1 MDGRVGYVYIHAWFE
16 YYAIWWVRKKSST
29 IKVGFVLYRIFKIII
44 IHHSITSVFFADWFY
59 LVQFLAFGLVYLI
72 WGDWSNDGFL
82 LVKKKNWWMVR
93 ILLIDCVL
101 FLFVVNIL
109 TISNWLCVSLIH
121 GTVVCLCTQLF
132 NYGDDICL
140 ISRCIY
146 YYVTSF

>member
-1 MDGRVGYVYIHAWFE
+1 MDGRVGYVFIHAWFE

-29 IKVGFVLYRIFKIII
+29 IKVGFVPYRIFKIII

-82 LVKKKNWWMVR
+82 LVKKKKLVDGKDFVNWLCA
-93 ILLIDCVL
+93 LL
-101 FLFVVNIL
+101 VVNIL
-109 TISNWLCVSLIH
+109 TISNWLRVSLIH

-140 ISRCIY
+140 ISRCLY